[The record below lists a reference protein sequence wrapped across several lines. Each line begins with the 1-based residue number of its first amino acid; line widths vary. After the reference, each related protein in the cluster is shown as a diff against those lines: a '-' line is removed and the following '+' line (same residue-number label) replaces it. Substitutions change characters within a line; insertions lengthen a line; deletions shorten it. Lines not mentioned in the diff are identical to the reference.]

1 MTRITG
7 RGIPAIAAGLLFTG
21 LTSAQAVQT
30 VPEGSLNGPS
40 AVREL
45 GDRLGEIAQNHGI
58 TAEEL
63 ASLVETA
70 MKCP

>member
-7 RGIPAIAAGLLFTG
+7 RGIPAIAAGLLFTR

-63 ASLVETA
+63 ASILSTWVQH
-70 MKCP
+70 